1 MPRYVLVIGD
11 RSVAVFD
18 APNFHRAN
26 ALKHSADLSATLKHT
41 YCGGIA
47 LWNGSDQ
54 LNFRLPE
61 PLDEARW
68 QKQRRANNA
77 EFGLDED
84 QGLFVWL
91 TPVDNAN
98 RWFHMKDH
106 WKLW

>member
-68 QKQRRANNA
+68 QKQHRANNA
-77 EFGLDED
+77 EFGLDEE

-91 TPVDNAN
+91 IPVDNAN